1 MIRFV
6 RSIQVKIIKER
17 ETMKEKNV
25 SRVVSLILIAT
36 LILSNISITSFATG
50 IEDNTQAMAEESDE
64 ITTFSTKE
72 STLAPGI
79 TQTINSAYAA
89 DGRLINYYVAV
100 ADISRDDVGVHT
112 TYKDAQC
119 TTTGMAQMTEQAASM
134 EALHQNPEDED
145 NYIPYY
151 AIVAGV
157 NGDGYNTGSGKPSGA
172 HVMNGVVGF
181 GISKSANSPW
191 FAIFEDGTALCGT
204 NNTDWDQAVKAH
216 GNAVEAIGGFQ
227 LVRKNG
233 VDIPYGSAESGP
245 SDYLNDG
252 RYPRSFVGVTSDNK
266 VVFMEV
272 DGNNAGGSVGSN
284 YAESLELMKE
294 QDCTYIL
301 CLDGGG
307 SATYISRP
315 EGSNDIQVTSVPS
328 DGSERAVSNGLV
340 MYSCTPPSDVF
351 EKATVS
357 AENEYVTPGA
367 KVSVSAIGV
376 SPAGTAAEIPEN
388 AEWNATRGTIENGVF
403 ISDGTLGDAVI
414 SLVVDGKVVGS
425 TTIHVVRPDSI
436 KFTRTL
442 LTVPF
447 GATVELEVVAKYGLY
462 DVLLQEG
469 DILFTLSDST
479 GGFISGNKY
488 TAPESGTG
496 TTIIA
501 TAKGTEPAVTDTIE
515 VKLGKGSEVIFSFEE
530 GTAGADLKNWGLG
543 DHGSGTHIYTDLSIV
558 NEETGKVHN
567 GEQALAFNY
576 HMDQAIHGTEFWA
589 GNQIIWLG
597 DSIEL
602 KNATSWGFWLYIP
615 EDATHL
621 AMWVGTATHD
631 ENGNMNGW
639 TGYEAVEYTDSKYE
653 NPEYSGWHYIKV
665 PVTKDAVYIEDNSD
679 QINKYFNG
687 TQFKYKTNCFIKFYA
702 VNIES
707 WKNNETNYA
716 GDFTFYIDDITVDYS
731 DAVDDREEPVFSKM
745 TYAVEGMSD
754 AATLNGQTVSKNV
767 VNLAGHVE
775 EDMTSPY
782 NASGLDEDTA
792 VVYIDGVEVDCAYAN
807 GLITAD
813 AVLTDGVHTIRMGIS
828 DKMGNYAETKRQITV
843 NTGNDDASVRVRP
856 HDSTL
861 NYILNDAVYWVDVEV
876 DAIETVQSVE
886 TKLDLDSMNNW
897 EAEYMKV
904 LHGFDC
910 EYRFAT
916 ASEKAENI
924 LTLKFT
930 RNEDYLSE
938 TGTTVL
944 ANIPI
949 RVWDYVASDDHTHK
963 NAVEAWKCNYVCA
976 PALSIDVDTEMG
988 LVTYLNDTA
997 HTFSSKDIHTLCVS
1011 YTYGLRM
1018 RDFDKEYYNSHSY
1031 HAHAQ
1036 EVIADLSATCTEDG
1050 YTGRTYCKTC
1060 ESVVKW
1066 GTIEKATGHEFT
1078 INDGVLKCSCGQ
1090 TFTGTWTDSKAYVDG
1105 IVVADG
1111 WSNDSY
1117 WMDGEKLTG
1126 VQFVDG
1132 YYYDFGE
1139 DGVCD
1144 GKVKYTGLFYDE
1156 TVESYRYA
1164 KQGELYGGWVKI
1176 DTYYHYFK
1184 SWTKVAASGEYTV
1197 SGITYQFDEKGM
1209 TLGTW
1214 HTTEEGTRYYYGG
1227 GFYKARVADYET
1239 FVEIDG
1245 KTYNFN
1251 NNGYVTAGT
1260 LALRPAA
1267 FILKKNIY
1275 QFDETGV
1282 LLGQITTPGLVKCTD
1297 GATYYV
1303 NEEGYVPMDAGLVK
1317 YNGDYYYVVY
1327 SGKLKQDAIFKVT
1340 EEQAAKYG
1348 LQAKDYYFGAD
1359 CKMVIVTEELD
1370 ESKTGIYEE
1379 EGLYYYYVSGVKQKN
1394 LGLVK
1399 IGEDYYYVCYSGKL
1413 KQDANF
1419 KITEEQAAKYGLQA
1433 KDYYFGPDCKMIIVT
1448 EELDESKT
1456 GIYEEE
1462 GLYYYY
1468 VSGVKQKNLGLV
1480 KIGEDYYYVCYSGKL
1495 KQDANFKITE
1505 EQAAK
1510 YGLQAKDYYFGA
1522 DCKMML

>member
-1 MIRFV
+1 MYFSV
-6 RSIQVKIIKER
+6 NTSYKR
-17 ETMKEKNV
+17 EMMKEKNV

-50 IEDNTQAMAEESDE
+50 IEDNTQTMVGESDE

-79 TQTINSAYAA
+79 TQTINSGYAA
-89 DGRLINYYVAV
+89 DGKLINYYVAV
-100 ADISRDDVGVHT
+100 ADISRDDVGIHT

-119 TTTGMAQMTEQAASM
+119 TTTGMAKMTEQAASM
-134 EALHQNPEDED
+134 EALHQNPEDTD

-266 VVFMEV
+266 VVFMAV
-272 DGNNAGGSVGSN
+272 DGNSAGGSVGSN

-602 KNATSWGFWLYIP
+602 KNATSWGFWIYVP

-631 ENGNMNGW
+631 EKGNMNGW

-707 WKNNETNYA
+707 WKNHETNYA

-767 VNLAGHVE
+767 VNLAGHVS
-775 EDMTSPY
+775 EDMTNPY

-792 VVYIDGVEVDCAYAN
+792 VVYIDGVEIDCAYTN
-807 GLITAD
+807 GLITVD

-843 NTGNDDASVRVRP
+843 NTGNNDASVHVRP

-861 NYILNDAVYWVDVEV
+861 NYILNDAVYWIDVEV

-886 TKLDLDSMNNW
+886 MKLDLDSMNNW
-897 EAEYMKV
+897 EAEYMNV

-930 RNEDYLSE
+930 RNKDYLSE

-944 ANIPI
+944 ASIPI

-988 LVTYLNDTA
+988 IVTYLDKTS

-1031 HAHAQ
+1031 HVHAQ
-1036 EVIADLSATCTEDG
+1036 EAIADLSATCTEDG

-1066 GTIEKATGHEFT
+1066 GTIEKATGHEFA

-1090 TFTGTWTDSKAYVDG
+1090 TFTGTWTDGKAYVDG

-1117 WMDGEKLTG
+1117 WMDGVKLTG

-1144 GKVKYTGLFYDE
+1144 GKIKYTGLFYDE
-1156 TVESYRYA
+1156 AVEAYRYS
-1164 KQGELYGGWVKI
+1164 KVGELYGGWVKI
-1176 DTYYHYFK
+1176 DRNYHYFK
-1184 SWTKVAASGEYTV
+1184 NWSKVAATGEYTV
-1197 SGITYQFDEKGM
+1197 GGITYQFDEKGM
-1209 TLGTW
+1209 TEGTW
-1214 HTTEEGTRYYYGG
+1214 HTTEEGTKYYFGG
-1227 GFYKARVADYET
+1227 GCYKALNPGYEK
-1239 FVEIDG
+1239 FIEIAG
-1245 KTYNFN
+1245 KIYNFDSD
-1251 NNGYVTAGT
+1251 GYVTVGT
-1260 LALRPAA
+1260 WALRPGA
-1267 FILKKNIY
+1267 FIKQKNVY
-1275 QFDETGV
+1275 QFDESGV
-1282 LLGQITTPGLVKCTD
+1282 LLTQIITQGLVQCAD
-1297 GATYYV
+1297 GETYYI
-1303 NEEGYVPMDAGLVK
+1303 NEEGYAPMDAGLVK
-1317 YNGDYYYVVY
+1317 IYDDYCFVLYSGKVARNQTRYISETSTNGLLPAGSYTFGEDGKMTTIINGIDEDGYYRINGEIQGGAGLVKIAEDYYCVVY
-1327 SGKLKQDAIFKVT
+1327 SGKV
-1340 EEQAAKYG
+1340 AKNQTRYLPETSTNG
-1348 LQAKDYYFGAD
+1348 LLPAGNYTF
-1359 CKMVIVTEELD
+1359 
-1370 ESKTGIYEE
+1370 
-1379 EGLYYYYVSGVKQKN
+1379 
-1394 LGLVK
+1394 
-1399 IGEDYYYVCYSGKL
+1399 GEDG
-1413 KQDANF
+1413 
-1419 KITEEQAAKYGLQA
+1419 
-1433 KDYYFGPDCKMIIVT
+1433 KMII
-1448 EELDESKT
+1448 
-1456 GIYEEE
+1456 
-1462 GLYYYY
+1462 
-1468 VSGVKQKNLGLV
+1468 
-1480 KIGEDYYYVCYSGKL
+1480 
-1495 KQDANFKITE
+1495 
-1505 EQAAK
+1505 
-1510 YGLQAKDYYFGA
+1510 
-1522 DCKMML
+1522 